1 MESLKAIK
9 AIVADYREAM
19 IITVRIEYNYGQRA
33 VYPHCEQSKLLAQ
46 LAGTKT
52 LTSFALQTITALG
65 YEIEVLQ
72 PVVTL

>member
-1 MESLKAIK
+1 MESISSLCRASLTL
-9 AIVADYREAM
+9 
-19 IITVRIEYNYGQRA
+19 TVRIEYNYGQRA

-46 LAGTKT
+46 LAGTRT
-52 LTSFALQTITALG
+52 LTNHAMQTIAALG

>member
-1 MESLKAIK
+1 MESIK
-9 AIVADYREAM
+9 AKMADYRDAM
-19 IITVRIEYNYGQRA
+19 TINVRIETNYGVRA

-52 LTSFALQTITALG
+52 LTPLALQTIAALG
-65 YEIEVLQ
+65 YAIEVQQ

>member
-1 MESLKAIK
+1 MGHQMESISTLC
-9 AIVADYREAM
+9 REALTL
-19 IITVRIEYNYGQRA
+19 TVRIEYNYGVRA